1 MIRGFAPRLY
11 QQTIFS
17 TAAAKNTLVVLPTGL
32 GKTAIAML
40 LAVHRLKQFPS
51 SKIVFLAPTKP
62 LCQQHLDVFRK
73 YLDVEEG
80 KMALFTGELAPELRQ
95 EQWKE
100 CQIIFSTP
108 QGLENDVVGSK
119 ISLKEVSLMI
129 FDECHRAVGDYSYAW
144 LAQRYNAD
152 AEFPRILGL
161 TASPGSELE
170 KIEEVCRNLFI
181 EAVEAKNEDD
191 SDVKPYVKDI
201 NIEWIKLDLPSEFSS
216 IQKILIACYKKR
228 LDELVGYGLA
238 RRADM
243 ASKKD
248 LLEMQARL
256 HIAMASGERDF
267 ALLKSIS
274 VLAQAVKIHHALE
287 LVESQGIG
295 ALHSYLA
302 KLFEEAKQT
311 RVKAVQVLANDKM
324 FISAFEQAKVLF
336 DDGVLHPKL
345 IKLKEIVEAEAKAK
359 KDVKII
365 VFCQYR
371 DSGSEIVQEL
381 SELPGVSAKLFVGQM
396 KKGETGL
403 KQREQKAML
412 DEFRDGMFNTL
423 VCTSVGEE
431 GLDIPR
437 VDLVIFHEPIPSAIR
452 TIQRRG
458 RTGRQESGRVI
469 ILIAKNTRDEA
480 YSWVAHRKE
489 QRMNYLLKQLKNK
502 FDGKL
507 SQAGQMGQRTLENFK
522 QEKKEQMITGNGAAN
537 ENGKINQARL
547 KILVDHRESGYGVLR
562 GLSDLG
568 ADVELKAL
576 AADYILS
583 SRVGVEHKTAE
594 DFVNSIVDG
603 RLLGQLKGMVEIFE
617 KPIVV
622 VEGEQDIYSVRGVHP
637 NAIRGALATI
647 AVSYGIPV
655 LQTKNPRET
664 AALLFAI
671 AKREQEEGAAREFS
685 GHTKK
690 PLTLKEQ
697 QEYVV
702 SSLPNVGASLAK
714 ELLKQFGTIKSIVNA
729 SDEDLKKVDGIGD
742 KKAARIREVLE
753 SEHKKD

>member
-1 MIRGFAPRLY
+1 MIKGFAPRLY
-11 QQTIFS
+11 QQTIFN
-17 TAAAKNTLVVLPTGL
+17 TAASKNTLVVLPTGL

-40 LAVHRLKQFPS
+40 LAVHRLKQFPN

-62 LCQQHLDVFRK
+62 LCQQHLDVFK
-73 YLDVEEG
+73 NFVDIPDG
-80 KMALFTGELAPELRQ
+80 KMALFTGEMNPALRK
-95 EQWKE
+95 EHWKK

-108 QGLENDVVGSK
+108 QGLENDVVSGK
-119 ISLKEVSLMI
+119 ISLNDVSLMI
-129 FDECHRAVGDYSYAW
+129 FDECHRAVGDYSYVW
-144 LAQRYNAD
+144 LAQKYNNKAD
-152 AEFPRILGL
+152 FPRILGL

-170 KIEEVCRNLFI
+170 KIQEICRNLFI
-181 EAVEAKNEDD
+181 EAVEAKNETD
-191 SDVKPYVKDI
+191 SDVKPYVKEIDV
-201 NIEWIKLDLPSEFSS
+201 EWIKLDLPAEFSA
-216 IQKILIACYKKR
+216 IQKLLIACYKKR
-228 LDELVGYGLA
+228 LDELAGYGLA

-256 HIAMASGERDF
+256 HAAMSSGERDF
-267 ALLKSIS
+267 ALLKSVSI
-274 VLAQAVKIHHALE
+274 LAQAVKVHHALE

-311 RVKAVQVLANDKM
+311 RVKAVQVLANDKV
-324 FISAFEQAKVLF
+324 FIAAFEQAKILF
-336 DDGVLHPKL
+336 EQRVLHPKL
-345 IKLKEIVEAEAKAK
+345 VKMKEIVEAEIKAK
-359 KDVKII
+359 KDIKII

-371 DSGSEIVQEL
+371 DSGSEIVKEL
-381 SELPGVSAKLFVGQM
+381 SELPGVSANLFVGQM
-396 KKGETGL
+396 KKGETGMNQ
-403 KQREQKAML
+403 KQQKEML
-412 DEFRDGMFNTL
+412 DLFRDGMFNTL

-469 ILIAKNTRDEA
+469 VLIAKNTRDEA

-489 QRMNYLLKQLKNK
+489 QRMNYLLKQLKHK
-502 FDGKL
+502 FAGNMSEAGK
-507 SQAGQMGQRTLENFK
+507 MGQQTLENFK
-522 QEKKEQMITGNGAAN
+522 PVKKEQEANNANGEKQN
-537 ENGKINQARL
+537 KL
-547 KILVDHRESGYGVLR
+547 KIVVDHRESGSGVLR

-568 ADVELKAL
+568 ADVELKAV

-583 SRVGVEHKTAE
+583 DRVGVEFKTAE

-603 RLLGQLKGMVEIFE
+603 RLLGQLKEMAEEFE
-617 KPIVV
+617 KPLIV

-637 NAIRGALATI
+637 NAVRGALATI

-671 AKREQEEGAAREFS
+671 AKREQEEGASREFS

-702 SSLPNVGASLAK
+702 SALPNVGASLAK

-729 SDEDLKKVDGIGD
+729 NDEELKKVDGIGD
-742 KKAARIREVLE
+742 KKAARIKEVFE

>member
-1 MIRGFAPRLY
+1 MIKGFAPRLY
-11 QQTIFS
+11 QQTIFGV
-17 TAAAKNTLVVLPTGL
+17 AAAKNTLVVLPTGL
-32 GKTAIAML
+32 GKTAIAMM
-40 LAVHRLKQFPS
+40 LAVHRLKQFPN

-73 YLDVEEG
+73 YLEIGEE
-80 KMALFTGELAPELRQ
+80 KMALFTGEMAPNLRQ
-95 EQWKE
+95 EQWKD

-108 QGLENDVVGSK
+108 QGLENDVVGGK
-119 ISLKEVSLMI
+119 ILLKEVSLMI
-129 FDECHRAVGDYSYAW
+129 FDECHRAVGDYSYVW
-144 LAQRYNAD
+144 LAQKYNGDAD
-152 AEFPRILGL
+152 FPRLLGL

-170 KIEEVCRNLFI
+170 KIQEVCRNLFI
-181 EAVEAKNEDD
+181 EAVEAKNEND

-201 NIEWIKLDLPSEFSS
+201 DVEWIKLDLPAEFSS

-228 LDELVGYGLA
+228 LDALVDFGLA
-238 RRADM
+238 KRADM

-256 HIAMASGERDF
+256 HAAMSSGEKDF
-267 ALLKSIS
+267 ALFKSVSI
-274 VLAQAVKIHHALE
+274 LAQAVKIHHALE

-295 ALHSYLA
+295 ALHSYMS

-311 RVKAVQVLANDKM
+311 RVKAVQALANDKM
-324 FISAFEQAKVLF
+324 FSDAFEQAKKLF
-336 DDGVLHPKL
+336 DGGVKHPKL
-345 IKLKEIVEAEAKAK
+345 IRLKEIVEAEAKAK
-359 KDVKII
+359 RDIKII

-371 DSGSEIVQEL
+371 DSGSEIVNEL
-381 SELPGVSAKLFVGQM
+381 NEIPGVIAKLFVGQM

-403 KQREQKAML
+403 NQKKQKEML
-412 DEFRDGMFNTL
+412 DEFRDGMFNAL

-469 ILIAKNTRDEA
+469 VLIAKNTRDEA
-480 YSWVAHRKE
+480 YSWIARRKE
-489 QRMNYLLKQLKNK
+489 QQMTFLLKQLKNK
-502 FDGKL
+502 FAGKL
-507 SQAGQMGQRTLENFK
+507 SEAGKMGQQTLENFK
-522 QEKKEQMITGNGAAN
+522 PAQESGQESIKNAK
-537 ENGKINQARL
+537 L
-547 KILVDHRESGYGVLR
+547 KILVDHRESGSGVLR

-568 ADVELKAL
+568 AEIELKVVS
-576 AADYILS
+576 ADYILS
-583 SRVGVEHKTAE
+583 DRVGVEFKTAE

-603 RLLGQLKGMVEIFE
+603 RLLGQLKCMAEEFE

-622 VEGEQDIYSVRGVHP
+622 VEGEQDIYSIRGVHP

-671 AKREQEEGAAREFS
+671 AKREQEEGASREFS

-702 SSLPNVGASLAK
+702 SALPNVGANLAK
-714 ELLKQFGTIKSIVNA
+714 QLLKQFGTIKSIVNA
-729 SDEDLKKVDGIGD
+729 NDEDLKKVDGIGD

-753 SEHKKD
+753 SEHKKE

>member
-62 LCQQHLDVFRK
+62 LCQQHLDVFTK
-73 YLDVEEG
+73 YLEIEEG

-100 CQIIFSTP
+100 CQIVFSTP

-119 ISLKEVSLMI
+119 ISLKEVSLMV

-144 LAQRYNAD
+144 LAQRYHAD

-458 RTGRQESGRVI
+458 RTGRQEAGRVI

-522 QEKKEQMITGNGAAN
+522 PAQKELQSNG
-537 ENGKINQARL
+537 ENAGKEARL
-547 KILVDHRESGYGVLR
+547 KILVDHRESGSGVLR

-576 AADYILS
+576 ATDYILS

-697 QEYVV
+697 QEYLV
-702 SSLPNVGASLAK
+702 SALPNVGASLAK
-714 ELLKQFGTIKSIVNA
+714 ELFNQFGTIKSIVNA